1 MDAGGGELGNLGAG
15 SGGHA
20 GMKATGTQTPA
31 SVCLEQRPVFPFSP
45 SGIPAFAP
53 DEHLPV
59 AQPNEWSQF
68 EHRQ

>member
-1 MDAGGGELGNLGAG
+1 
-15 SGGHA
+15 
-20 GMKATGTQTPA
+20 MKATGTQTPA